1 MTLGRKDVAAAG
13 LTILVVLTYFATH
26 EAWNVPLVGDSHR
39 WAAGVIS
46 LLGIV
51 TCALGTPSRG
61 SGTRIL
67 SVFGVFALVLA
78 VLALWTGS
86 LTPLSLLVLDVVLL
100 WGAATLGHLQ
110 QGRHRPIA
118 T

>member
-1 MTLGRKDVAAAG
+1 
-13 LTILVVLTYFATH
+13 
-26 EAWNVPLVGDSHR
+26 
-39 WAAGVIS
+39 
-46 LLGIV
+46 
-51 TCALGTPSRG
+51 
-61 SGTRIL
+61 
-67 SVFGVFALVLA
+67 VFGVFALVLA